1 MRVAA
6 QASRR
11 GRKMNQMTQE
21 KLKNIKL
28 LLLDVDGVLTDGRI
42 TFTDDGRELK
52 SFHSKDGVGLKLLRH
67 MGLSAGIVTARTSPI
82 VARRCQELAIDL
94 IFEGVHVKA
103 EVLPAVMERTG
114 LKPEEI
120 AFMGD
125 DIIDVGLMKK
135 VALGIAPADAH
146 EVALAQADL
155 VTKAFGGQA
164 CVREA
169 CDIILKAQGLWN
181 RAINEMLGDTSI
193 EPR

>member
-1 MRVAA
+1 MFKKVAPQELKKA
-6 QASRR
+6 N
-11 GRKMNQMTQE
+11 KMVQE

-67 MGLSAGIVTARTSPI
+67 MGIQAGIVTARTSPI
-82 VARRCQELAIDL
+82 VARRCKELGIDL

-103 EVLPAVMERTG
+103 DVLPAVIERTG
-114 LKPEEI
+114 LQPAEI
-120 AFMGD
+120 AYMGD
-125 DIIDVGLMKK
+125 DLIDVGLMKK

-146 EVALAQADL
+146 EVVLAQADL
-155 VTKAFGGQA
+155 VTKAIGGGA

-169 CDIILKAQGLWN
+169 CDIILKAQGLWA
-181 RAINEMLGDTSI
+181 RAVNEILGDTSI

>member
-1 MRVAA
+1 MV
-6 QASRR
+6 
-11 GRKMNQMTQE
+11 QE

-28 LLLDVDGVLTDGRI
+28 LLLDIDGVLTDGRI

-67 MGLSAGIVTARTSPI
+67 MGIKAGIVTARTSPI
-82 VARRCQELAIDL
+82 VARRCKELGIDL

-103 EVLPAVMERTG
+103 DVLPAVIERTG
-114 LKPEEI
+114 LKPAEI
-120 AFMGD
+120 AYMGD
-125 DIIDVGLMKK
+125 DLIDVGLMKK

-146 EVALAQADL
+146 EVVLAQADL
-155 VTKAFGGQA
+155 VTKTIGGGA

-169 CDIILKAQGLWN
+169 CDIILKAQGLWA
-181 RAINEMLGDTSI
+181 RAVNEILGDTSI

>member
-1 MRVAA
+1 MM
-6 QASRR
+6 Q
-11 GRKMNQMTQE
+11 N

-52 SFHSKDGVGLKLLRH
+52 SFHSKDGVGLKLLQH
-67 MGLSAGIVTARTSPI
+67 MGIRAGIVTARTSPI
-82 VARRCQELAIDL
+82 VARRCKELGIDL

-103 EVLPAVMERTG
+103 DVLPAVVERTG
-114 LKPEEI
+114 LEPAEI
-120 AFMGD
+120 AYMGD
-125 DIIDVGLMKK
+125 DLIDVGLMKK

-146 EVALAQADL
+146 EVVLAHADL
-155 VTKAFGGQA
+155 VTTAIGGQA

-169 CDIILKAQGLWN
+169 CDIILKARGLWD
-181 RAINEMLGDTSI
+181 RAVNEMLGDADI